1 MEDVRASG
9 DDARGDGRLSP
20 TKQLSRNAQTRGEK
34 EEGSPVRRIARRDD
48 NFMSSGRVLESSCG
62 GMSTESD
69 LAAMRLA
76 KTLSPRG
83 SFSGDVR
90 PIKLLRVGGE
100 GFRGNDERG
109 PTAFEGLFGRPGE
122 VGGRASRAELTE
134 CALRLCVC
142 VERGGTT
149 CAWSERVLVM
159 AMVTERVSPAK

>member
-1 MEDVRASG
+1 
-9 DDARGDGRLSP
+9 
-20 TKQLSRNAQTRGEK
+20 
-34 EEGSPVRRIARRDD
+34 
-48 NFMSSGRVLESSCG
+48 MSSGSVLGSSCD

-76 KTLSPRG
+76 KTLSPPRG
-83 SFSGDVR
+83 SSCSCSGDVM

-100 GFRGNDERG
+100 GEGFGGYGRG
-109 PTAFEGLFGRPGE
+109 PTAFDGLFGRPGE

-149 CAWSERVLVM
+149 CAWSSERVLVM
-159 AMVTERVSPAK
+159 EMVTESVSPAK

>member
-1 MEDVRASG
+1 
-9 DDARGDGRLSP
+9 
-20 TKQLSRNAQTRGEK
+20 
-34 EEGSPVRRIARRDD
+34 
-48 NFMSSGRVLESSCG
+48 MSSGNVLASSCD

-76 KTLSPRG
+76 RTLSPRG
-83 SFSGDVR
+83 SCSGDIM
-90 PIKLLRVGGE
+90 PIKHLRVGAE
-100 GFRGNDERG
+100 GFGGYGRG
-109 PTAFEGLFGRPGE
+109 PTAFDGLLGRPGE

-134 CALRLCVC
+134 CALRLWVCV

>member
-1 MEDVRASG
+1 
-9 DDARGDGRLSP
+9 
-20 TKQLSRNAQTRGEK
+20 
-34 EEGSPVRRIARRDD
+34 
-48 NFMSSGRVLESSCG
+48 MSSGGVLGSSCD

-83 SFSGDVR
+83 SCSGDIV

-100 GFRGNDERG
+100 GLVGYERG

-142 VERGGTT
+142 VEERGGTT